1 MLEIKRVEKSFGGL
15 KAVDD
20 CSLEVRKGT
29 ITGLIGPNGAGKTT
43 TIEIAEIEDSVVPI
57 VCRSE
62 VAARKWATP
71 LSLVFID
78 GGHSLASA
86 RADYESWADHILPGG
101 FLLIHDIFTDPAEGG
116 QAPRQVYEMALA
128 SGMFAADDKVN
139 TLGVLKRQSVNR
151 AKRP

>member
-1 MLEIKRVEKSFGGL
+1 
-15 KAVDD
+15 
-20 CSLEVRKGT
+20 
-29 ITGLIGPNGAGKTT
+29 
-43 TIEIAEIEDSVVPI
+43 
-57 VCRSE
+57 
-62 VAARKWATP
+62 VARQWATS